1 VLRVTQQMNAAF
13 NTDTVYSFFIIVEF
27 FISLSGNQL
36 KNFRKKRYCSKKVFF
51 GLCGIATFVPTRI

>member
-1 VLRVTQQMNAAF
+1 MNAAF